1 MNIKSTLTKVLLTVG
16 VLSISATAFAG
27 ATLDKIIEKES
38 IVFGARANSA
48 PYSKINSN
56 GIAEGLSLDVCKAIV
71 KDIQT
76 KTGKTLAVTTQEV
89 NGQTRQPLVLNGTT
103 PLECGSTSYTEERAK
118 VVNFLVID
126 ADPVVPATLS
136 SNTSINSLES
146 FKGKKVSVVA
156 GTTAE
161 KIFRKLNAEQSWGT
175 SIVLAKDYPL
185 AFLQVEQG
193 QTDAVVTNSV
203 LLAGEM
209 AKLNNGK
216 FKLLPKVIVGEAE
229 LIGIMY
235 GKNDPEF
242 TVIVKATEA
251 RIKSDGTFERLYA
264 KWFSPLGLKL
274 SDAQKKLVLSK

>member
-1 MNIKSTLTKVLLTVG
+1 MNIKSLSKVSAAILG
-16 VLSISATAFAG
+16 LSIGASAFAG
-27 ATLDKIIEKES
+27 ATLDKITSTEAVNI
-38 IVFGARANSA
+38 GARANSI
-48 PYSKINSN
+48 PYSKVTSSGSFEGYSN
-56 GIAEGLSLDVCKAIV
+56 DICKIII
-71 KDIQT
+71 KDIQA

-118 VVNFLVID
+118 VVNFMIVD

-136 SNTSINSLES
+136 SNTSITSLES

-193 QTDAVVTNSV
+193 QTDAVVTNGV

-209 AKLNNGK
+209 SKLANGK
-216 FKLLPKVIVGEAE
+216 FKLLPKVVVGESE

-242 TVIVKATEA
+242 TAMVKATEA
-251 RIKSDGTFERLYA
+251 RIKSDGTLERLYA
-264 KWFSPLGLKL
+264 KWFGPLGLKWT
-274 SDAQKKLVLSK
+274 AEQKKLVFGK

>member
-1 MNIKSTLTKVLLTVG
+1 MNIKLALSKVSLAVIGLTIG
-16 VLSISATAFAG
+16 ASSFAG

-48 PYSKINSN
+48 PYSRINSN
-56 GIAEGLSLDVCKAIV
+56 GLAEGLSLDVCKIIV
-71 KDIQT
+71 KDIQA

-118 VVNFLVID
+118 VVNFLVVD
-126 ADPVVPATLS
+126 ADPVIPATLS
-136 SNTSINSLES
+136 SNNSITTLES

-161 KIFRKLNAEQSWGT
+161 KIFRKLNAEKSWGT

-193 QTDAVVTNSV
+193 LTDAVVTNGV

-209 AKLNNGK
+209 SKLNNGK

-229 LIGIMY
+229 PIGIMY

-242 TVIVKATEA
+242 TAIVKATEA
-251 RIKSDGTFERLYA
+251 RIKADGTLERLYA
-264 KWFSPLGLKL
+264 KWFTPLGLKWTVE
-274 SDAQKKLVLSK
+274 QKKIVTGK

>member
-1 MNIKSTLTKVLLTVG
+1 MNIKSAFSKVSLGVVG
-16 VLSISATAFAG
+16 LAICASSFAG
-27 ATLDKIIEKES
+27 STTDKLNATES

-48 PYSKINSN
+48 PYSKINAN
-56 GIAEGLSLDVCKAIV
+56 GIAEGLSLDVCKIIV
-71 KDIQT
+71 KDIQA
-76 KTGKTLAVTTQEV
+76 KTGKTYAVTTQEV

-126 ADPVVPATLS
+126 ADPVVPATLA

-146 FKGKKVSVVA
+146 FKGKRVSVVA

-175 SIVLAKDYPL
+175 TVVLAKDYPL

-193 QTDAVVTNSV
+193 QTDAVVTNGV
-203 LLAGEM
+203 LLASEM

-216 FKLLPKVIVGEAE
+216 FKLLPKVIVGESE

-242 TVIVKATEA
+242 TAMVKATEA
-251 RIKSDGTFERLYA
+251 RIKSDGTLERLYA
-264 KWFSPLGLKL
+264 KWFGPLNMKW
-274 SDAQKKLVLSK
+274 SAEQKKLVFGK